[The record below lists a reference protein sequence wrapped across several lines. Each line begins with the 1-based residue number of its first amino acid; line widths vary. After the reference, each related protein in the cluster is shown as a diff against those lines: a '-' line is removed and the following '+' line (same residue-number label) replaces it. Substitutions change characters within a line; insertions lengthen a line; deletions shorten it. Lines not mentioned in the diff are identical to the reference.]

1 MSNPMERLVAPE
13 EAPESQLQK
22 IQRVLRPWQAPK
34 RYPGPSW
41 NGIEK
46 IHLALASVVDE
57 LGVEAAGWYKYPS
70 STRSDKDGKDW
81 RLVCGSGEKPVVI
94 NFHSLLHDGYWT
106 VTTTTFET
114 DEIDISKVKMIGHPD
129 AWARSML
136 WSIRLAKVLETDG
149 YDYKPALEGMIK
161 RIQIVNELKE
171 IAKYITP
178 WILEAATEVGELNPL
193 PQITIAINSWR
204 SKGEGVYDKP
214 TADRPYGVITIDS
227 ELLSSFEA
235 MERILT
241 SNLILAILDETKPNP
256 SYYSILKL
264 LNRQA

>member
-1 MSNPMERLVAPE
+1 MEKLVAPE
-13 EAPESQLQK
+13 DAPESVLQK
-22 IQRVLRPWQAPK
+22 VQRVLRYWQSPK

-46 IHLALASVVDE
+46 IHLTLASVVDE
-57 LGVEAAGWYKYPS
+57 VGVEAGGWYKYPS

-81 RLVCGSGEKPVVI
+81 RLVCAGDGKPVVI

-106 VTTTTFET
+106 LTTTIYET
-114 DEIDISKVKMIGHPD
+114 EEVDLSKVKMIGHPD

-149 YDYKPALEGMIK
+149 YNYKPALEGMIK
-161 RIQIVNELKE
+161 RINVVNELKE
-171 IAKYITP
+171 IAKHITP
-178 WILEAATEVGELNPL
+178 WLLGVATEVGVLDPM
-193 PQITIAINSWR
+193 PQVTIAVNSWR
-204 SKGEGVYDKP
+204 SKGEGVYDPP
-214 TADRPYGVITIDS
+214 TKDRPYGIITIDS

-241 SNLILAILDETKPNP
+241 SKLILAVLNESKPNP

-264 LNRQA
+264 LNRQT